1 VRTCLVFSRRR
12 KARAWMAQKWSPWKG
27 FALRMPRSGNYDGL
41 NRRITMI
48 DPLDKMTQYF
58 YDPVGNLLRVLDR
71 NGNPTTYT

>member
-1 VRTCLVFSRRR
+1 
-12 KARAWMAQKWSPWKG
+12 
-27 FALRMPRSGNYDGL
+27 MPRSGNYDGL

-58 YDPVGNLLRVLDR
+58 YDPVGNLVRVLDR